1 MFKMLAVLCLICV
14 VSGVW
19 SSCDSCGRECSASC
33 GTRRFRACCFNYLRR
48 KRAPYTAQIHFQ
60 PHDMKDNRPK
70 TDLPPSFLQE
80 DPNADL
86 WMNNMLASEYQ
97 PYTLEDMFENRLD

>member
-1 MFKMLAVLCLICV
+1 MFKLTAILALIFI

-60 PHDMKDNRPK
+60 HQDMKDNRPK
-70 TDLPPSFLQE
+70 ADLPIFLLQE
-80 DPNADL
+80 DSNADL
-86 WMNNMLASEYQ
+86 LMNNMLASEYQ

>member
-1 MFKMLAVLCLICV
+1 MFKLTAILALVFI

-48 KRAPYTAQIHFQ
+48 KRAPHAVQLHYR
-60 PHDMKDNRPK
+60 PEDMKDSRPK
-70 TDLPPSFLQE
+70 IDLPLLIVQE
-80 DPNADL
+80 DPNTDL
-86 WMNNMLASEYQ
+86 WMNNVLSSEYP

>member
-1 MFKMLAVLCLICV
+1 MFKMFVVLCLMFV

-48 KRAPYTAQIHFQ
+48 KRAPHAVQVHQLIENVKSQENSDF
-60 PHDMKDNRPK
+60 PVFLIEDAPLSERLISNV
-70 TDLPPSFLQE
+70 LP
-80 DPNADL
+80 
-86 WMNNMLASEYQ
+86 SEYQ
-97 PYTLEDMFENRLD
+97 PYTTDNLVENQLD